1 MVACREDAPVPW
13 KIQLIDN
20 PPAVT
25 VEAIGPMKLALV
37 KEVAV
42 QALAEAASRD
52 LHKFLV
58 DDREMVPDLSTLELY
73 QLPDVL
79 GRMGLGKRD
88 RAAVVYSERAP
99 KAEDF
104 RFFENTAINRGFD
117 VRLFTDLNQAVD
129 WLRSGG

>member
-1 MVACREDAPVPW
+1 MPW

-20 PPAVT
+20 PPAVA
-25 VEAIGPMKLALV
+25 VEASGPMKLALV
-37 KEVAV
+37 KELAAE
-42 QALAEAASRD
+42 ALGEAASHE

-58 DDREMVPDLSTLELY
+58 DDREMVPDLSTLELH
-73 QLPDVL
+73 QLPDIL
-79 GRMGLGKRD
+79 ERMGLGKRD
-88 RAAVVYSERAP
+88 RVAVVYCERSP

-117 VRLFTDLNQAVD
+117 IRLFTDLNQATD

>member
-1 MVACREDAPVPW
+1 MPW

-20 PPAVT
+20 PPAVA

-37 KEVAV
+37 KEVAA

-58 DDREMVPDLSTLELY
+58 EDREMVPDLSTLELY

-79 GRMGLGKRD
+79 ERMGFRKRD
-88 RAAVVYSERAP
+88 RAAV
-99 KAEDF
+99 
-104 RFFENTAINRGFD
+104 
-117 VRLFTDLNQAVD
+117 L
-129 WLRSGG
+129 